1 MLGLKEQ
8 FDSPVLSR
16 SIFPS
21 QLRASREWIY
31 RTHVPSR
38 TFSLYLYLFTIHHT
52 GEIYNIKEQQSYLIQ
67 SHDWL
72 IPLLLQVT
80 NVFQEFVVQTGK
92 EAVSLDDLVAPDCNY
107 CTIFCL
113 SHALASS
120 RQTSSHLLLMM
131 EQSLLSLLHLLFQD
145 LVPALQHPAVNL
157 QFPR

>member
-1 MLGLKEQ
+1 MLYKTIS
-8 FDSPVLSR
+8 F
-16 SIFPS
+16 S

-52 GEIYNIKEQQSYLIQ
+52 GGIYNITEQQSYLIQ

-92 EAVSLDDLVAPDCNY
+92 DAVSLDD
-107 CTIFCL
+107 F
-113 SHALASS
+113 
-120 RQTSSHLLLMM
+120 
-131 EQSLLSLLHLLFQD
+131 
-145 LVPALQHPAVNL
+145 
-157 QFPR
+157 